1 MKKTQLYLLAL
12 AIAALGIAAFV
23 YKWQVLRFPIEPVAN
38 TEVWEIQAR
47 IEYQGR
53 GGPNKVTLQLPN
65 DPPGYAILDE
75 NFVARGYG
83 VAVEKTKSGREVQWA
98 IRRASGRQALYYRAT
113 VYRDDHEPLPEPPPP
128 NPPKPQ
134 AVEEP
139 YATARQTLMESV
151 VNVTVDSATVAA
163 ELVRRLNADQPSE
176 EVELLADKAN
186 SAEARAQLARS
197 LLADRMITAR
207 VLHGLPLV
215 ENRASTE
222 IEPYL
227 QVYDREARTWH
238 TINARTGSIGWP
250 EQMFVWTTAQRPLL
264 EIDRNRRAELEFS
277 AQRSLADALETA
289 KQRLEAKDRDLV
301 AYSLLNLPLQVQ
313 GVYRILLMVPLGAFI
328 MLILRNVVGIKTFGT
343 FMPVLVALAFRE
355 THLVPGIVLF
365 TLVVG
370 LGLLVRFYLER
381 LRLLLVPR
389 LTAVL
394 ILVVLL
400 MALVSVV
407 SNRLGIEI
415 GLSVALFPMIIM
427 TMTIERMS
435 IAWDERG
442 PAHAIREGVGSLVVA
457 SLAYVVMTWS
467 RVEHLVFVFPEL
479 LLVLF
484 AITLLIGRYS
494 GYRLTELFRFRA
506 LAREADPI
514 APAPA
519 SAAPNPGAG
528 GG

>member
-12 AIAALGIAAFV
+12 AIAALGIAAFF
-23 YKWQVLRFPIEPVAN
+23 YKWQVLRFPIEPVAE

-53 GGPNKVTLQLPN
+53 GGPNKVTLQLPA

-83 VAVEKTKSGREVQWA
+83 ITVEKTKSGREVQWA
-98 IRRASGRQALYYRAT
+98 IRRASGTQALYYRAT
-113 VYRDDHEPLPEPPPP
+113 VYRDDHAALPETPPPS
-128 NPPKPQ
+128 PPKPKP
-134 AVEEP
+134 VDEP
-139 YATARQTLMESV
+139 YATARQTLLESV
-151 VNVTVDSATVAA
+151 REVTVDSATFAA
-163 ELVRRLNADQPSE
+163 ELVRRLNADPPSE
-176 EVELLADKAN
+176 EVELLIDDTR
-186 SAEARAQLARS
+186 SAEDRAQLARA
-197 LLADRMITAR
+197 LLADRMITSR
-207 VLHGLPLV
+207 VLHGLPLA
-215 ENRASTE
+215 ESRANTGL
-222 IEPYL
+222 EPYL
-227 QVYDREARTWH
+227 QVYDTEAKTWH
-238 TINARTGSIGWP
+238 TVNARSGSIGWP
-250 EQMFVWTTAQRPLL
+250 EQTFVWTTSQKPLL
-264 EIDRNRRAELEFS
+264 EIDRNRRSTLEFS
-277 AQRSLADALETA
+277 VQRSLADALETA

-328 MLILRNVVGIKTFGT
+328 MLILRNFVGIKTFGT
-343 FMPVLVALAFRE
+343 FMPVLIALAFRE
-355 THLVPGIVLF
+355 TQLIAGILLF

-370 LGLLVRFYLER
+370 MGLLVRFYLER

-435 IAWDERG
+435 VAWDERG
-442 PAHAIREGVGSLVVA
+442 PAYAIREGVGSLVVA
-457 SLAYVVMTWS
+457 SLAYLVMTWG
-467 RVEHLVFVFPEL
+467 RVEHLLFVFPEL

-484 AITLLIGRYS
+484 AVTLLIGRYS

-506 LAREADPI
+506 LARDPI
-514 APAPA
+514 APPPA
-519 SAAPNPGAG
+519 TAPGATG
-528 GG
+528 G

>member
-23 YKWQVLRFPIEPVAN
+23 YKWQVLRFPLEPVAE

-53 GGPNKVTLQLPN
+53 GGPNKVTLQLPA

-83 VAVEKTKSGREVQWA
+83 VTVEKTKSGREVQWA
-98 IRRASGRQALYYRAT
+98 IRRASGTQALYYRAT
-113 VYRDDHEPLPEPPPP
+113 VYKDDHEALREPPPP
-128 NPPKPQ
+128 NPPKP
-134 AVEEP
+134 APHEEP
-139 YATARQTLMESV
+139 YATARQTLLESV
-151 VNVTVDSATVAA
+151 RDVTVDSATFAA
-163 ELVRRLNADQPSE
+163 ELVRRLNAANPSE
-176 EVELLADKAN
+176 EVELIGDKAN
-186 SAEARAQLARS
+186 SAEDRAQLARS

-207 VLHGLPLV
+207 VLHGLPLA
-215 ENRASTE
+215 ESRANTE
-222 IEPYL
+222 LEPYL
-227 QVYDREARTWH
+227 QIYDSEAKNWH
-238 TINARTGSIGWP
+238 TVNARTGSVGWP
-250 EQMFVWTTAQRPLL
+250 EQMFVWTTSQRPLL

-277 AQRSLADALETA
+277 AQRSLADALDTA
-289 KQRLEAKDRDLV
+289 KQRLEAKDKDLV

-343 FMPVLVALAFRE
+343 FMPVLIALAFRE
-355 THLVPGIVLF
+355 TQLVAGIVLF
-365 TLVVG
+365 TVVVSM
-370 LGLLVRFYLER
+370 GLLVRFYLER

-435 IAWDERG
+435 IAWEERG
-442 PAHAIREGVGSLVVA
+442 PAHAIREGVGSLVIA
-457 SLAYVVMTWS
+457 SFAYLVMTWE

-506 LAREADPI
+506 LARDPI
-514 APAPA
+514 EAAPAPA
-519 SAAPNPGAG
+519 AAPASGTG